1 MTLDL
6 RDHKADAFL
15 LMSCSFGIATAN
27 SVIFAALGDIQD
39 KFGFATAS
47 LGFISGAGFLSGF
60 LAQLF
65 IAPYADRG
73 HAKRLIMLGL
83 LVSALGAILM
93 STSTSL
99 TQFIVARAVIGS
111 SFGLVMPAVRALISH
126 VDPERLGKL
135 AGIELLGFVAGPLFG
150 GMLIDPI
157 GLSSTFLVFG
167 GVSLV
172 TLFAIAFRSFP
183 ELPTNET
190 SQRASIELLRYPR
203 VRIAVLLA
211 MAIQAPVGIF
221 DSLWDRY
228 LTDLGGGNMMVG
240 ISFGLYTIPF
250 IAFASYGG
258 RLADKHDPQKVA
270 MYAMIFVVP
279 AVGGYGLFRTLPPVV
294 ALNVLE
300 GIAQALMYPA
310 SAAAVALAAPIG
322 RASAAQ
328 GLAGASGLLMSMLL
342 AFITPAIYGHFG
354 GASQNGGIVAF
365 GAVALL
371 MASLTLLAVVMLWRL
386 GRREKLLSKTADI
399 SSSVR

>member
-39 KFGFATAS
+39 TFGFATAS

-73 HAKRLIMLGL
+73 YAKRLIMLGL

-126 VDPERLGKL
+126 VDPERRGERLGKL

-190 SQRASIELLRYPR
+190 SQRLSIELLRYPQ

-228 LTDLGGGNMMVG
+228 LTGLGGGNLMVG

-250 IAFASYGG
+250 IVFASYGG
-258 RLADKHDPQKVA
+258 RLADRHDPQKVA

-279 AVGGYGLFRTLPPVV
+279 AVGCYGLFQTLPPVV
-294 ALNVLE
+294 ALIVL
-300 GIAQALMYPA
+300 
-310 SAAAVALAAPIG
+310 
-322 RASAAQ
+322 
-328 GLAGASGLLMSMLL
+328 
-342 AFITPAIYGHFG
+342 
-354 GASQNGGIVAF
+354 
-365 GAVALL
+365 
-371 MASLTLLAVVMLWRL
+371 
-386 GRREKLLSKTADI
+386 
-399 SSSVR
+399 

>member
-1 MTLDL
+1 MTIDL

-39 KFGFATAS
+39 KFGFATSS

-60 LAQLF
+60 IMQLF

-83 LVSALGAILM
+83 LVSALGAVLM
-93 STSTSL
+93 ATSTSL
-99 TQFIVARAVIGS
+99 AQFVLARAVIGS

-126 VDPERLGKL
+126 VDPERRGERLGRL

-167 GVSLV
+167 GISLV
-172 TLFAIAFRSFP
+172 TLLLIAFRSFP

-190 SQRASIELLRYPR
+190 SQRASVELLRYPR

-250 IAFASYGG
+250 IVFASYGG
-258 RLADKHDPQKVA
+258 RLADRHDPQKVA

-279 AVGGYGLFRTLPPVV
+279 VVGGYGLFRTLPTVV
-294 ALNVLE
+294 ALTVLE

-354 GASQNGGIVAF
+354 GASKNGGIVAF

-371 MASLTLLAVVMLWRL
+371 MAALTMLAVAMLWRL
-386 GRREKLLSKTADI
+386 SRREKLALLS
-399 SSSVR
+399 

>member
-99 TQFIVARAVIGS
+99 TQFIIARAVIGS
-111 SFGLVMPAVRALISH
+111 SFGLVMPAVRALISD
-126 VDPERLGKL
+126 VDPERRGERLGKL
-135 AGIELLGFVAGPLFG
+135 AGVELLGFVAGPLFG

-167 GVSLV
+167 GVSLA
-172 TLFAIAFRSFP
+172 TL
-183 ELPTNET
+183 
-190 SQRASIELLRYPR
+190 Y
-203 VRIAVLLA
+203 
-211 MAIQAPVGIF
+211 
-221 DSLWDRY
+221 
-228 LTDLGGGNMMVG
+228 
-240 ISFGLYTIPF
+240 
-250 IAFASYGG
+250 
-258 RLADKHDPQKVA
+258 
-270 MYAMIFVVP
+270 
-279 AVGGYGLFRTLPPVV
+279 
-294 ALNVLE
+294 
-300 GIAQALMYPA
+300 
-310 SAAAVALAAPIG
+310 
-322 RASAAQ
+322 
-328 GLAGASGLLMSMLL
+328 
-342 AFITPAIYGHFG
+342 
-354 GASQNGGIVAF
+354 
-365 GAVALL
+365 
-371 MASLTLLAVVMLWRL
+371 
-386 GRREKLLSKTADI
+386 
-399 SSSVR
+399 

>member
-1 MTLDL
+1 MTIDL

-15 LMSCSFGIATAN
+15 LMFCSFGIATAN

-39 KFGFATAS
+39 KFGFATSS
-47 LGFISGAGFLSGF
+47 LGLISGAGFLSGF
-60 LAQLF
+60 VMQLF

-83 LVSALGAILM
+83 LVSAFGAILM
-93 STSTSL
+93 ATSTSL
-99 TQFIVARAVIGS
+99 VQFVLARAVIGS
-111 SFGLVMPAVRALISH
+111 SFGLVMPAVRALIAH
-126 VDPERLGKL
+126 VDPERRGERLGKL

-167 GVSLV
+167 GISLL
-172 TLFAIAFRSFP
+172 TLLLIAFRSFP

-203 VRIAVLLA
+203 VRIAVLTA

-250 IAFASYGG
+250 ILFASYGG
-258 RLADKHDPQKVA
+258 RLADRHDPQKVA

-279 AVGGYGLFRTLPPVV
+279 AVGGYGLFQTLPPVV

-342 AFITPAIYGHFG
+342 AFTTPAI
-354 GASQNGGIVAF
+354 
-365 GAVALL
+365 
-371 MASLTLLAVVMLWRL
+371 
-386 GRREKLLSKTADI
+386 
-399 SSSVR
+399 